1 MAASTA
7 SAPSARARLQAH
19 LGDPLYQTGY
29 YLILGTGITGLL
41 GIVFWAVA
49 AHAYSAR
56 AVGLN
61 AAAISAMM
69 LVSGACTL
77 GLSAVLI
84 RYLPVAG
91 RATRLVVARSY
102 AVTVALSL
110 LLGAAAALSSPLWSP
125 ELDFLTEPVWLI
137 GFTFATAASTVF
149 TLQDSVLTGLQAA
162 KWIPLENS
170 LYSLAKLVLVVAI
183 AGALPHSG
191 LFAAWTAPLAPAIV
205 LVSLLIF
212 RRLVPARHGAGSLDR
227 RQILGMARGNY
238 GGMLFDLAATF
249 YLPILVANLTSATD
263 TAYFFVPWTISVAL
277 EIVALSMMSSL
288 TVEAATDMEALRQLV
303 RRTLRHTMLLV
314 VVLAGFVAI
323 AAPWLLLVFGQNYAD
338 AGAPLL
344 RILAAGQPANVLVV
358 LGIAVA
364 RIEHRGRTV
373 LGALALQAVLV
384 VGLSAVLL
392 PGTGIEAVGIAWVVS
407 QTTVGAVLWR
417 GILRPLLRGQTR
429 LIS

>member
-1 MAASTA
+1 
-7 SAPSARARLQAH
+7 
-19 LGDPLYQTGY
+19 
-29 YLILGTGITGLL
+29 
-41 GIVFWAVA
+41 
-49 AHAYSAR
+49 
-56 AVGLN
+56 
-61 AAAISAMM
+61 
-69 LVSGACTL
+69 
-77 GLSAVLI
+77 
-84 RYLPVAG
+84 
-91 RATRLVVARSY
+91 
-102 AVTVALSL
+102 
-110 LLGAAAALSSPLWSP
+110 
-125 ELDFLTEPVWLI
+125 
-137 GFTFATAASTVF
+137 
-149 TLQDSVLTGLQAA
+149 
-162 KWIPLENS
+162 
-170 LYSLAKLVLVVAI
+170 
-183 AGALPHSG
+183 
-191 LFAAWTAPLAPAIV
+191 
-205 LVSLLIF
+205 
-212 RRLVPARHGAGSLDR
+212 
-227 RQILGMARGNY
+227 
-238 GGMLFDLAATF
+238 
-249 YLPILVANLTSATD
+249 
-263 TAYFFVPWTISVAL
+263 
-277 EIVALSMMSSL
+277 
-288 TVEAATDMEALRQLV
+288 MEALRQLV